1 MLHQTMGLKD
11 RLRDLFDIDSGKLA
25 ETIEADEAESP
36 EEKAQFM
43 ALAEDITNELLD
55 EFAAADA
62 DTPEDAEPILVS
74 EYDAGDVD
82 VSQLTTEEEVMSNH
96 NEVNVVN
103 HDSLDEIIEH
113 LEGAEIIGDLP
124 EEITF

>member
-1 MLHQTMGLKD
+1 MGLKD

-25 ETIEADEAESP
+25 ETIEADEVESP

-55 EFAAADA
+55 EFAADDA

-113 LEGAEIIGDLP
+113 LEGVEIIGDLP

>member
-1 MLHQTMGLKD
+1 MGLKD

-25 ETIEADEAESP
+25 ETTEADEAESP

-55 EFAAADA
+55 EFAAEDA
-62 DTPEDAEPILVS
+62 DTPENSEPILVS

-113 LEGAEIIGDLP
+113 LEGVEIIGDLP
-124 EEITF
+124 EEVTF

>member
-1 MLHQTMGLKD
+1 MGLKD

-55 EFAAADA
+55 EFAAEDA

>member
-1 MLHQTMGLKD
+1 MGLKD

-25 ETIEADEAESP
+25 ETTEADEAESP

-55 EFAAADA
+55 EFAAEDA
-62 DTPEDAEPILVS
+62 DTPENSEPILVS

-113 LEGAEIIGDLP
+113 LEGVEIIGDLP

>member
-1 MLHQTMGLKD
+1 MGLKD

-55 EFAAADA
+55 EFAAEDA
-62 DTPEDAEPILVS
+62 DTPENAEPILVS

-113 LEGAEIIGDLP
+113 LEGVEIIGDLP
-124 EEITF
+124 EEVTF

>member
-1 MLHQTMGLKD
+1 MGLKD

-82 VSQLTTEEEVMSNH
+82 VSQLITEEEVMSNH

>member
-1 MLHQTMGLKD
+1 MGLKD

-55 EFAAADA
+55 EFAAEDA
-62 DTPEDAEPILVS
+62 DTPENAETILVS

-113 LEGAEIIGDLP
+113 LEGVEIIGDLP

>member
-1 MLHQTMGLKD
+1 MGLKD

>member
-1 MLHQTMGLKD
+1 MGLKD

-25 ETIEADEAESP
+25 ETTEADEAESP

-55 EFAAADA
+55 EFAAEDA
-62 DTPEDAEPILVS
+62 DTPENAEPILVS

-113 LEGAEIIGDLP
+113 LEGVEIIGDLP
-124 EEITF
+124 EEVTF

>member
-1 MLHQTMGLKD
+1 MGLKD

-55 EFAAADA
+55 EFAAEDA

-113 LEGAEIIGDLP
+113 LEGVEIIGDLP

>member
-1 MLHQTMGLKD
+1 MGLKD

-55 EFAAADA
+55 EFAAEDA

-113 LEGAEIIGDLP
+113 LEGVEIIGDLP
-124 EEITF
+124 EEVTF

>member
-1 MLHQTMGLKD
+1 MGLKD

-55 EFAAADA
+55 EFAAEDADA
-62 DTPEDAEPILVS
+62 PENAEPILVS

-113 LEGAEIIGDLP
+113 LEGVEIIGDLP

>member
-1 MLHQTMGLKD
+1 MGLKD

-25 ETIEADEAESP
+25 ETIEADEVESP

-43 ALAEDITNELLD
+43 ALAEDITNALLD
-55 EFAAADA
+55 EFAAEDA
-62 DTPEDAEPILVS
+62 DTPENAEPILVS

-113 LEGAEIIGDLP
+113 LEGVEIIGDLP

>member
-1 MLHQTMGLKD
+1 MGLKD

-113 LEGAEIIGDLP
+113 LEGVEIIGDLP
-124 EEITF
+124 EEVTF

>member
-1 MLHQTMGLKD
+1 MGLKD

-55 EFAAADA
+55 EFAAEDA
-62 DTPEDAEPILVS
+62 DTPENAEPILVS

-113 LEGAEIIGDLP
+113 LEGVEIMGDLP

>member
-1 MLHQTMGLKD
+1 MGLKD

-55 EFAAADA
+55 EFAAEDA
-62 DTPEDAEPILVS
+62 DTPENAEPILVS

-113 LEGAEIIGDLP
+113 LEGVEIIGDLP